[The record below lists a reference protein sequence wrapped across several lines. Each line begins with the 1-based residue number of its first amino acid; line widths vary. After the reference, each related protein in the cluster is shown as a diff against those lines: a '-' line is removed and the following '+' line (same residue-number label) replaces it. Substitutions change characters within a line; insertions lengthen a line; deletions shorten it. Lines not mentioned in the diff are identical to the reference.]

1 MGGQEGPWAG
11 EGMTTY
17 PPGSSP
23 RPLPDGHEA
32 RDLLK
37 DVLVKDGL
45 CIAVFKFGPVALPPE
60 LEPRLRGMTGHEVAC
75 LRLDNKYY
83 IRAVS

>member
-1 MGGQEGPWAG
+1 
-11 EGMTTY
+11 MTFEISAY
-17 PPGSSP
+17 PPGSEP

-32 RDLLK
+32 RDLLN

-60 LEPRLRGMTGHEVAC
+60 LEPRLREYVGRQCAI
-75 LRLDNKYY
+75 LRLEGRYY
-83 IRAVS
+83 CREC